1 MMFVAHILFII
12 CLIIVMLPII
22 IRLLVELRDFKNE
35 YRMGR
40 FNNPTY
46 RNIQNK
52 LEVIAFFCFIYLV
65 IYGIVKCVMWL
76 F

>member
-1 MMFVAHILFII
+1 MTVGYIIFII
-12 CLIIVMLPII
+12 SLVIVMLPII

-35 YRMGR
+35 NRMGR
-40 FNNPTY
+40 FNNPSY

-52 LEVIAFFCFIYLV
+52 LEVIAFFFFIYIV
-65 IYGIVKCVMWL
+65 IYGIVRIVMWL

>member
-1 MMFVAHILFII
+1 MTVGYIIFII
-12 CLIIVMLPII
+12 SLIIVMLPII

-35 YRMGR
+35 NRMGR

-65 IYGIVKCVMWL
+65 IYGIVKCMMRL
-76 F
+76 L

>member
-22 IRLLVELRDFKNE
+22 IRLLVELRDF
-35 YRMGR
+35 
-40 FNNPTY
+40 
-46 RNIQNK
+46 QNK

-65 IYGIVKCVMWL
+65 IYGVVKCVMWL
-76 F
+76 L

>member
-1 MMFVAHILFII
+1 MTIGYIIFII
-12 CLIIVMLPII
+12 SLVVVMLPIV

-40 FNNPTY
+40 FNNPKY
-46 RNIQNK
+46 RDFQNK